1 MTSKL
6 YLQYLVA
13 TIERAGILQI
23 EELRALIGH
32 EEIQTTLRYS
42 KVTSQRA
49 EEVAQ
54 LAFEKIKN
62 YGE

>member
-1 MTSKL
+1 VTSKL